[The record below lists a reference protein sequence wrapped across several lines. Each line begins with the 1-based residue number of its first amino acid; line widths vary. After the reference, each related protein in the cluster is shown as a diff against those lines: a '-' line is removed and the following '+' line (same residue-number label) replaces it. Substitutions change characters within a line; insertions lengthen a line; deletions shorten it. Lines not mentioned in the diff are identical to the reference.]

1 MKLMKTEDGHLIPV
15 PEQPKELSSVKVK
28 LEKKRILVA
37 KDEEKEF
44 ITVNA
49 NKQVVNTYLQ
59 LQVQSLSNCKEL
71 SQYSNSLLE
80 PTNLSVIT
88 SKPQVL
94 SLVGINTGQLL
105 TIEVTNPSLLSTTD
119 EQTDQLEANC
129 SEMLNLS
136 DCQNIEF
143 QNTSLNANQTYSNST
158 NHSEVSLEN
167 IEDLF
172 TLINHKLET
181 EDYSKHGLLSFL
193 NI

>member
-15 PEQPKELSSVKVK
+15 PEQPKELSSLKVK
-28 LEKKRILVA
+28 LKKKRILVA

-71 SQYSNSLLE
+71 SQYSNSSLD

-88 SKPQVL
+88 SNPQVL
-94 SLVGINTGQLL
+94 SSVDTNTGQLL
-105 TIEVTNPSLLSTTD
+105 TIEVTNPNLLSTT
-119 EQTDQLEANC
+119 EQTDQLGTNC
-129 SEMLNLS
+129 NEMLNLS
-136 DCQNIEF
+136 DCQSVEF
-143 QNTSLNANQTYSNST
+143 QDTSLNADQTYSNST

-172 TLINHKLET
+172 SLINQKLET
-181 EDYSKHGLLSFL
+181 I
-193 NI
+193 N